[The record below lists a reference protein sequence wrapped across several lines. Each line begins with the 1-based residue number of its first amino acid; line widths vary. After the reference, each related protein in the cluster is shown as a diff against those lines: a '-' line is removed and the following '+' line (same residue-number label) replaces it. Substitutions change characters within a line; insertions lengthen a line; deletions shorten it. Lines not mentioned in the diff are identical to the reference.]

1 MSLLADCAINSHMDI
16 KIDRKKLALAFS
28 NMAEHVNLAIHNT
41 EEWLSP
47 TADEIVHNA
56 KTLTEEI
63 HQLSQE
69 EAAFLSEAM
78 KLEIET
84 ANEALIEQKK
94 EFKDWLGFDLLLVE
108 QKFLDLLER
117 TADKSWLDFKAFEA
131 EARQNKNEP
140 PLCQDTS
147 AEK

>member
-1 MSLLADCAINSHMDI
+1 MDI
-16 KIDRKKLALAFS
+16 KTDREKLAQAFS
-28 NMAEHVNLAIHNT
+28 NMAEHVNLAIHNA
-41 EEWLSP
+41 EELLSP

-78 KLEIET
+78 KLELET
-84 ANEALIEQKK
+84 ANKSLNEQKK
-94 EFKDWLGFDLLLVE
+94 EFADWLGFDLQLVE
-108 QKFLDLLER
+108 QKFLDLLEK

-131 EARQNKNEP
+131 EARKNKHENS
-140 PLCQDTS
+140 S
-147 AEK
+147 AKK